1 MLLSWAEE
9 GDDATGLRIV
19 VLKGLF
25 TPEEM
30 QGGKCRYS
38 SSSPRLLLHVM
49 RVSASI
55 ASPPPPAD
63 NCHSVY
69 LCACV
74 NICFTRRAADE
85 AVQDELAE
93 DVAEEAAALGEIDR
107 LDVFSKHPE
116 GVVVIKYKSPGAA
129 ADAISTFHNR
139 WFGGRMIKCEYW
151 DGKTEYRLAARAKA
165 VHFACVIPRPL
176 CSTFQFWC
184 FTLVAVSTVQIEGV
198 ES

>member
-1 MLLSWAEE
+1 MQIFKLITEVIIAR
-9 GDDATGLRIV
+9 DACICINC
-19 VLKGLF
+19 F
-25 TPEEM
+25 SPSP
-30 QGGKCRYS
+30 GGQL
-38 SSSPRLLLHVM
+38 PLRLLVCM
-49 RVSASI
+49 RE
-55 ASPPPPAD
+55 
-63 NCHSVY
+63 Y
-69 LCACV
+69 MLY
-74 NICFTRRAADE
+74 ADE